1 MTITPEISSDP
12 VKVWQAAV
20 PVLYNVKEASF
31 KVKATFLE
39 TNLATTELFYG
50 AKWEKAT
57 EKDGSGG
64 WKEVPGTWRLNLS
77 STPNLE
83 EISLVVDWS
92 QAGVQNRAVIERAMV
107 ADRGAIQLQRQ
118 ESGKYELTIEALDS
132 SGRLGYV
139 LTTDDLKDGST
150 PPSKV
155 AAADLEADTVAPGA
169 TTHVSVTGFRPG
181 TAITVTTGTD
191 KITAAS
197 GQTDQRGDARVPLT
211 VAGDCPA
218 GPYEVK
224 ASDGTTEAAAG
235 TLVVDTKPKTI

>member
-20 PVLYNVKEASF
+20 PVLYNIKEASF
-31 KVKATFLE
+31 KIKANFVE

-57 EKDGSGG
+57 EKDGNGG
-64 WKEVPGTWRLNLS
+64 WKELPGTWRLNLS
-77 STPNLE
+77 STPQLE
-83 EISLVVDWS
+83 EISLVVDWG
-92 QAGVQNRAVIERAMV
+92 QAGIQYRAVIERAMV

-139 LTTDDLKDGST
+139 LTTDNLKETSA
-150 PPSKV
+150 PPSPV
-155 AAADLEADTVAPGA
+155 ASADLETDTAAPGD
-169 TTHVSVTGFRPG
+169 TTHVSVTGFKPG
-181 TAITVTTGTD
+181 ATITVTTGTD
-191 KITAAS
+191 KITTTA
-197 GQTDQRGDARVPLT
+197 GQTDQRGAARIPLA
-211 VAGDCPA
+211 VASDCPV
-218 GPYEVK
+218 GRYEIK

-235 TLVVDTKPKTI
+235 ALVVDAKPKTA